1 MKRFMGRVEWVAV
14 CPESELG
21 LGVPREAISLERTSG
36 DLRLIATQSRRDLT
50 DAMRSWADAR
60 LDRLS
65 GLCGFVLK
73 ARSPSCAVRSA
84 PVVGD
89 SVPHDGLWAAAV
101 RARFPWM
108 PLADE
113 AQVAAEGAAEHF
125 LFQAEECLRLNR
137 LFEPPWQPRDLV
149 EFHTGVKL
157 LLLAHSP
164 DAYRALGRLVAKPEF
179 SASFETEYRVQYMAA
194 LRQPPT
200 PGRDANALA
209 HAFGYF
215 SEQLPVE
222 ERQAFAGRI
231 DAVARGEAQPS
242 PVKAQLLEHA
252 RRLGYGYLLE
262 QRYLY

>member
-21 LGVPREAISLERTSG
+21 LGVPRETISLERTSG
-36 DLRLIATQSRRDLT
+36 DLRLIATRSRRDLT
-50 DAMRSWADAR
+50 DAMRTWGDAR

-73 ARSPSCAVRSA
+73 ARSPSCGVKSA
-84 PVVGD
+84 PVFGD
-89 SVPHDGLWAAAV
+89 SVPQDGLWAAAV
-101 RARFPWM
+101 RTRFPWM

-125 LFQAEECLRLNR
+125 LFQVEECLRLNR
-137 LFEPPWQPRDLV
+137 LFEPPWQTRDLV
-149 EFHTGVKL
+149 DFHTGAKL

-164 DAYRALGRLVAKPEF
+164 DAYRALGRLVAKPAVSET
-179 SASFETEYRVQYMAA
+179 FETEYRVQYMAA

-200 PGRDANALA
+200 PGRHSNALA
-209 HAFGYF
+209 HVFGYF
-215 SEQLPVE
+215 SEQLAVE
-222 ERQAFAGRI
+222 ERQALAGRI
-231 DAVARGEAQPS
+231 DAVARGEAP
-242 PVKAQLLEHA
+242 PAAVKSRLLEHA
-252 RRLGYGYLLE
+252 QRLGYGYLLQ